1 VIFAIFIQGNILR
14 ATVDLTLFNINRR
27 PGPGKGKTKCKCYKS
42 SSKADNRE
50 LRFEERLD
58 GSVEILKVWD
68 IWRYLIFEKCL
79 RLEKLNGKMRE
90 LVNYL

>member
-58 GSVEILKVWD
+58 GSVEILKV
-68 IWRYLIFEKCL
+68 
-79 RLEKLNGKMRE
+79 
-90 LVNYL
+90 